1 MERLGMTA
9 RVFFRR
15 LSGLA
20 VLVAATMALGPQGG
34 APASAQTKTDLQL
47 VLAVDTSGSVN
58 NSRFELQK
66 QGYAAAF
73 RNPRVLNAIRSLSTE
88 SIVVTMVQWTGPEL
102 QIQVVPWTLIKDGAS
117 IEAFAAAIEQA
128 PRQLFS
134 GGTSISGAIDYAML
148 LMPTSP
154 YRGIKRVIDISGDG
168 SNNRGR
174 DVVSAR
180 DDAVRAGAIINGLP
194 ILSLEPDLDRYYFN
208 RVIGGP
214 GSFVVAAANYETF
227 AEAVLRKLIL
237 EIAALPDPR

>member
-1 MERLGMTA
+1 
-9 RVFFRR
+9 
-15 LSGLA
+15 
-20 VLVAATMALGPQGG
+20 
-34 APASAQTKTDLQL
+34 
-47 VLAVDTSGSVN
+47 
-58 NSRFELQK
+58 
-66 QGYAAAF
+66 
-73 RNPRVLNAIRSLSTE
+73 
-88 SIVVTMVQWTGPEL
+88 
-102 QIQVVPWTLIKDGAS
+102 VVPWTLIKDGAS

>member
-1 MERLGMTA
+1 MTA
-9 RVFFRR
+9 RAFIRC
-15 LSGLA
+15 LSHLA
-20 VLVAATMALGPQGG
+20 VVAVAAALGSQGVT
-34 APASAQTKTDLQL
+34 PTLAQTKTDVQL

-58 NSRFELQK
+58 NTRFELQK

-73 RNPRVLNAIRSLSTE
+73 RNPRVLNAIRSLSTQ

-102 QIQVVPWTLIKDGAS
+102 QMQVVPWTLIKDAAS
-117 IEAFAAAIEQA
+117 IEAFAATIEQT

-154 YRGIKRVIDISGDG
+154 YQGIKRVIDISGDG

-214 GSFVVAAANYETF
+214 GSFMVAAASYEAF